1 MPPKPWTGYHRLCP
15 LSLAL
20 DLLGERWT
28 LVIAHELS
36 FGPARFSELDRRL
49 PGISPNLLTA
59 RLRKLEEAQ
68 LVERSLGDAEDGV
81 RYQLSED
88 GQQLLPIFG
97 ELRAFGMRRLAQPS
111 DNKEFATTHD
121 LAQERTIDE
130 EYEWSVDDDVITF
143 AIQGRDLTQR
153 SGPATNPTLQ
163 LKTTGEFLERL
174 GRLETTWDD
183 GLDSNEVELEGDLS
197 SWGRMINAT
206 GLGPKIEPDDESHI

>member
-59 RLRKLEEAQ
+59 RLRKLEDAQ
-68 LVERSLGDAEDGV
+68 LIERSLGNAEDGV
-81 RYQLSED
+81 RYQLSDD
-88 GQQLLPIFG
+88 GHQLLPIFG
-97 ELRAFGMRRLAQPS
+97 ELRAFGMRRLAQLT
-111 DNKEFATTHD
+111 DDIEYATTPE
-121 LAQERTIDE
+121 LAQDRAVDE
-130 EYEWSVDDDVITF
+130 EYEWCVDNDVTTF
-143 AIQGRDLTQR
+143 AIHDADLTQR
-153 SGPATNPTLQ
+153 KGSAKGPTLR

-206 GLGPKIEPDDESHI
+206 GLGPKIEPDDESNI